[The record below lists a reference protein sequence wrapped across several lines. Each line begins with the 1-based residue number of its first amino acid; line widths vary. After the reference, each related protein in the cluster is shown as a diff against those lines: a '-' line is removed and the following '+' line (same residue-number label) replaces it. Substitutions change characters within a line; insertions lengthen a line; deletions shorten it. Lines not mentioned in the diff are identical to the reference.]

1 MSDFHDSEEELLNQ
15 KLRQARCD
23 CLVLADFLEHLA
35 ETEPEGGPQRKMDRL
50 YGVAHLLTLVA
61 KHVESHILL

>member
-1 MSDFHDSEEELLNQ
+1 MSDFPNTEETLLNQ

-23 CLVLADFLEHLA
+23 CLVLADVLDSLA
-35 ETEPEGGPQRKMDRL
+35 EADQQDNPVGKMDRL

-61 KHVESHILL
+61 RHVESHVLL